1 MHEGNEAM
9 AVKLFKLRGVP
20 DDEAEDI
27 RQLLDEHEIA
37 FYETEAGGWG
47 ISVPAIWLY
56 DEGDLEQA
64 QGLMRDYQQQRAIRA
79 QAEHREDK
87 EAGRQLRVMDKI
99 SQKPAQFVL
108 LLVASLFV
116 LYVSLAPFI
125 GFLE

>member
-1 MHEGNEAM
+1 M

-20 DDEAEDI
+20 EDEADEI
-27 RQLLDEHEIA
+27 RRLLDEHAIA
-37 FYETEAGGWG
+37 FYETEVGGWG
-47 ISVPAIWLY
+47 ISVPAIWLF

-64 QGLMRDYQQQRAIRA
+64 QGLMRDYQHQRALRA
-79 QAEHREDK
+79 QAEHVQDK
-87 EAGRQLRVMDKI
+87 EAGRHTTVMDKI

-108 LLVASLFV
+108 LLMASLFV